1 MLFCAEGTA
10 HSCHGNSQLD
20 FISMAG
26 LLINKLDP
34 KNNNRYVHRSLVKG
48 EFEQVEVYTNMVET
62 KYKAPG
68 LEAWDVVIVVLY
80 FLIVLGV
87 GLFVS
92 INFLFL
98 LSFWGRAER
107 QTCGSVSCV
116 FSCVAL
122 C

>member
-1 MLFCAEGTA
+1 
-10 HSCHGNSQLD
+10 
-20 FISMAG
+20 
-26 LLINKLDP
+26 
-34 KNNNRYVHRSLVKG
+34 
-48 EFEQVEVYTNMVET
+48 MVET

-92 INFLFL
+92 INFLLL
-98 LSFWGRAER
+98 LSFWRRAER
-107 QTCGSVSCV
+107 QNCGSVSCV
-116 FSCVAL
+116 FSCVAV